1 MTPSAALLAV
11 YSEVL
16 SGFGCGSRFGVIVTV
31 FGRDN
36 VSDDIVNVM
45 GDFTKLA
52 LVDIKRDDV
61 SFVQNALNIQNELQE
76 SIYHSDFMCGRIY

>member
-1 MTPSAALLAV
+1 M
-11 YSEVL
+11 
-16 SGFGCGSRFGVIVTV
+16 TV

-61 SFVQNALNIQNELQE
+61 SFCAECFEYTERTSGKYLSQ
-76 SIYHSDFMCGRIY
+76 

>member
-1 MTPSAALLAV
+1 M
-11 YSEVL
+11 
-16 SGFGCGSRFGVIVTV
+16 TV

-76 SIYHSDFMCGRIY
+76 SIYHSDFSAVEYIKEIGKVSAENNIYPVCLLYTSPSPRDA